1 MDALTHSLEAFTS
14 KRQNPYS
21 DAVAFGVIR
30 TVAQWLP
37 RLLNDLSD
45 LEARSQIQLAS
56 HMAGVA
62 FGVAGLGIAHAL
74 GHPLSAVLNQAHGQT
89 LSTMLPHIMDFNL
102 PARADKYAMVAD
114 AFGVK
119 DPALSDEENARLAI
133 KAVAELSIQ
142 VGCAKS
148 IIDMGG
154 SEDIIES
161 LVEQAMTDTSM
172 MATPVM
178 PTAADVRAM
187 YQKALRDPVLYP
199 EAESVGVGRARL

>member
-1 MDALTHSLEAFTS
+1 PKLDA
-14 KRQNPYS
+14 P
-21 DAVAFGVIR
+21 
-30 TVAQWLP
+30 
-37 RLLNDLSD
+37 
-45 LEARSQIQLAS
+45 
-56 HMAGVA
+56 
-62 FGVAGLGIAHAL
+62 
-74 GHPLSAVLNQAHGQT
+74 
-89 LSTMLPHIMDFNL
+89 
-102 PARADKYAMVAD
+102 
-114 AFGVK
+114 
-119 DPALSDEENARLAI
+119 
-133 KAVAELSIQ
+133 
-142 VGCAKS
+142 KS